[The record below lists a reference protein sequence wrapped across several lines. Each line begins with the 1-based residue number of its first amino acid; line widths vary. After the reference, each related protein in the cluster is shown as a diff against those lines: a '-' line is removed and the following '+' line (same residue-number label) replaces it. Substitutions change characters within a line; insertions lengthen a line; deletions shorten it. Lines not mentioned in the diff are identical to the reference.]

1 MRRLPHLIAVA
12 CWAAASPIAASPAT
26 DFFDLVR
33 SRIEERYYAKPGVD
47 VAAVFEAAEQ
57 RLTATCQAVR
67 DTCPV
72 EVGIEAA
79 RLAVGDLGDSHTR
92 LEQLTPSLA
101 AAAGPVGRST
111 PLGWMVKS
119 VRGGDALYVAWVA
132 PEGPAAHAGVR
143 RHDLIAGPPGAGAAA
158 LTALA
163 EPTRLT
169 LSREGRSFVAEL
181 TPQAATIPMPRLDH
195 FGDIAVLQVPSGS
208 GDGVAQAA
216 HDLIA
221 RAQGEGARSLVLDLR
236 DNGGG
241 GVQCAAIASAF
252 VDYTIVQTDRD
263 GSRRVLTVAPGEVRV
278 VSDDG
283 DVEMLT
289 VERPAQWTGPMAILV
304 NDNTASC
311 SEAVAVQA
319 ARAGRALIIGEPTVG
334 VGNNVVAPVPLTD
347 GWRLVM
353 TVAYSATPEGE
364 GLPARPPLD
373 IEVEDDPLEIAA
385 TGRDRVLEAAIERL
399 GR

>member
-12 CWAAASPIAASPAT
+12 CWAAASPVAASPAT

-47 VAAVFEAAEQ
+47 VAAILDAAEQ
-57 RLTATCQAVR
+57 GLASACQAAV
-67 DTCPV
+67 DTCSV
-72 EVGIEAA
+72 EFGIEAA
-79 RLAVGDLGDSHTR
+79 RQAVAALGDSHTR
-92 LEQLTPSLA
+92 LEQVTPSLG
-101 AAAGPVGRST
+101 AAAGPAARST
-111 PLGWMVKS
+111 PLGWMVRS

-132 PEGPAAHAGVR
+132 PEGPAARAGVR
-143 RHDLIAGPPGAGAAA
+143 RHDLIVGSSGAGAAA
-158 LTALA
+158 LTSLA
-163 EPTRLT
+163 EPARLT

-181 TPQAATIPMPRLDH
+181 TPQTAAASPMPRLDF
-195 FGDIAVLQVPSGS
+195 FGDIALLQLPTGS

-221 RAQGEGARSLVLDLR
+221 RAQGEGAKALILDLR

-252 VDYTIVQTDRD
+252 VDYAIVQTDRD
-263 GSRRVLTVAPGEVRV
+263 GSRRVLTVTPGEVRV
-278 VSDDG
+278 VSEDG
-283 DVEMLT
+283 VEMLT
-289 VERPAQWTGPMAILV
+289 VERPARWTGPMAILV

-347 GWRLVM
+347 GWRMVM
-353 TVAYSATPEGE
+353 AVAYSTTLEGE
-364 GLPARPPLD
+364 SLPSRPPLD

-385 TGRDRVLEAAIERL
+385 TGRDRVLETAIERL